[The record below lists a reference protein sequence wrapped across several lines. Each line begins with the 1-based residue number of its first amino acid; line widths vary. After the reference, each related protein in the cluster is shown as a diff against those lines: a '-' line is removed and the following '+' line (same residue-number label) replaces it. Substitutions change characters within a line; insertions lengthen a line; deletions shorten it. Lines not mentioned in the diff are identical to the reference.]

1 MIKNK
6 ERVYNGFINVDKAE
20 VETKKG
26 ETVYREVT
34 ERGDAVC
41 AVVYNPKSN
50 SIVLVNQFRVGS
62 NKEMLELVAGSLK
75 PGEDPMDCM
84 VREIL
89 EETGY
94 ETKTIEKISEFYMSP
109 GGSSEKMYL
118 FYAIVG
124 DKVSEGGGLEEEH
137 EEIDVIEM
145 PANKFKTYVFND
157 AKTFIGQ
164 LWFNK

>member
-6 ERVYNGFINVDKAE
+6 ERVYNGFVSVDKAE

-26 ETVYREVT
+26 EIVYREVT
-34 ERGDAVC
+34 ERGHAVC

-50 SIVLVNQFRVGS
+50 SIMLVNQFRVGANS
-62 NKEMLELVAGSLK
+62 EVLELVAGSLK
-75 PGEDPMDCM
+75 PGEDPTDCM

-89 EETGY
+89 EETGF

-118 FYAIVG
+118 FYVVVG
-124 DKVSEGGGLEEEH
+124 EKVTEGGGLEEEH

-145 PANKFKTYVFND
+145 PVSKFKNYVFND
-157 AKTFIGQ
+157 AKTYIGQ